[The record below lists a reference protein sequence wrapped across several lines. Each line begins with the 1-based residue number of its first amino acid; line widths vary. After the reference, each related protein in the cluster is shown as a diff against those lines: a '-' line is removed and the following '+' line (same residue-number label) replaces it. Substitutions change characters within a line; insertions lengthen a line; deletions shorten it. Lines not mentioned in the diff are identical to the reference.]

1 MIIVKVIEHV
11 YEKVMNGGS
20 EGGSGAGTPTGDRNQ
35 SDRETAE
42 SASMAEDRVE
52 LLCNDTILDPNMDL
66 RYLYMT
72 VQSGVN
78 LSVFQDCQTLHME
91 IQFRLSITLQTTQ
104 IDGRER
110 EGE

>member
-1 MIIVKVIEHV
+1 MMITKVIEHV

-35 SDRETAE
+35 SDRETGE

-66 RYLYMT
+66 RYLHH
-72 VQSGVN
+72 
-78 LSVFQDCQTLHME
+78 L
-91 IQFRLSITLQTTQ
+91 TTQ
-104 IDGRER
+104 SCLVSIFLLLPGRSNTSY
-110 EGE
+110 GNPVQT